1 MQTDCNPDHLAFES
15 FDGRRIV
22 AAFDGG
28 AITSNAGALLLR
40 HTDKA
45 IDLFDRV
52 AACFSD
58 QRDRSQ
64 VVHGLPAT
72 SVNVADNSRPTIF
85 HVDTLHCHFLLTLAP
100 QAVQCFQLFCKKPHE
115 LDRMFQVRVSP
126 GRRLC
131 WQPGLLQAF
140 HRGFMNPKHLQGKK
154 AFEFV
159 LRFDLLQQTECT
171 SDAPRF
177 FFFTKVG

>member
-1 MQTDCNPDHLAFES
+1 MQTDCNSDRLSFES

-58 QRDRSQ
+58 RRDRGQVIGRKVKSCLVVMGDAPMSQ
-64 VVHGLPAT
+64 NMAHRALI
-72 SVNVADNSRPTIF
+72 SLIW
-85 HVDTLHCHFLLTLAP
+85 
-100 QAVQCFQLFCKKPHE
+100 CKKE
-115 LDRMFQVRVSP
+115 
-126 GRRLC
+126 
-131 WQPGLLQAF
+131 
-140 HRGFMNPKHLQGKK
+140 K
-154 AFEFV
+154 
-159 LRFDLLQQTECT
+159 
-171 SDAPRF
+171 PRF
-177 FFFTKVG
+177 GEPSSRDVRFPAN

>member
-1 MQTDCNPDHLAFES
+1 MQTDCNSDHLAFES

-64 VVHGLPAT
+64 VVHGLPALVGQRIAGIALGYEDVEDHDELRRSSR
-72 SVNVADNSRPTIF
+72 SVENLHLLDQRHAWHTKGGRWGFSPSPFLEGLPVA
-85 HVDTLHCHFLLTLAP
+85 A
-100 QAVQCFQLFCKKPHE
+100 
-115 LDRMFQVRVSP
+115 
-126 GRRLC
+126 
-131 WQPGLLQAF
+131 
-140 HRGFMNPKHLQGKK
+140 
-154 AFEFV
+154 
-159 LRFDLLQQTECT
+159 
-171 SDAPRF
+171 
-177 FFFTKVG
+177 